1 MSIFFL
7 GLNFIETEK
16 SFTKPKKICKMK
28 TQKAVSWKIC
38 MSIFFLRL
46 NFIETKKEFY

>member
-16 SFTKPKKICKMK
+16 SFTKPKKFVKWK
-28 TQKAVSWKIC
+28 LKKLWHVAVILQFVW
-38 MSIFFLRL
+38 
-46 NFIETKKEFY
+46 

>member
-28 TQKAVSWKIC
+28 TQKAVACGCDFAVCVIIS
-38 MSIFFLRL
+38 
-46 NFIETKKEFY
+46 